1 MKWFPE
7 ILPGVA
13 RRPWLV
19 AIGLMMIMLA
29 PASLRAQCPGCV
41 NFNPG
46 ILWSNVTFGSLDEA
60 SGLAVSTRNPGV
72 VWSHNDNGDD
82 GRLFAFR
89 TNGTGLARYKM
100 NLTNLLDVEDMAIG
114 PGPVAGQQYLYV
126 GDIGGDVSLNAHVRN
141 EVRIVRI
148 PEPTVPPLT
157 PSGPPVLDFTGV
169 EVFTLQYT
177 NYFFWDAEGMFVDP
191 LTSDL
196 YIFTK
201 FNGISYVYRAN
212 LNARSTNEVVD
223 LELVR
228 TVPFHEVSGAAISQ
242 DGSQIALRNETNAV
256 IWLRCPGE
264 TVSIAL
270 SRPGQTIP
278 VMNLNAEPNGE
289 AIAFL
294 PNGRGYITTTDSPPN
309 GEGPKQDQPPI
320 HFFGA
325 ACLPTAITQQPQST
339 TNVVG
344 ANAMFIAG
352 ATGEN
357 LQYQWRFNGGDLAG
371 EITNLLWLTS
381 LQTNQSGLYSLQ
393 VVGNGGAATSAA
405 ARLGV
410 RVVKPGIS
418 LQPAR
423 LTYAPTGGT
432 ARLTVVATGSPPFH
446 YNWTFGVK
454 PLNQNANVLTLL
466 NVSNRSSGNYRVTVT
481 NIAGKAISGFGALR
495 VQIPATVV
503 TPPVSRTNKLNS
515 LTTFRVGVKGTAPL
529 RYQWYFNDVAISNA
543 TRSTLTLTRLQAT
556 NSGLYHVRV
565 TNFVGTNFSAPAQ
578 LTVP

>member
-1 MKWFPE
+1 MKWFAE
-7 ILPGVA
+7 MLSEVA
-13 RRPWLV
+13 RRPLLV
-19 AIGLMMIMLA
+19 ATGLMLVLLA
-29 PASLRAQCPGCV
+29 PANLRAQCPGCV
-41 NFNPG
+41 TFNDG
-46 ILWSNVTFGSLDEA
+46 VKWDKVSFGSLDEA

-72 VWSHNDNGDD
+72 IWSHNDD
-82 GRLFAFR
+82 GTEPGKDWYLFAFR
-89 TNGTGLARYKM
+89 TNGTGLARFVM
-100 NLTNLLDVEDMAIG
+100 NTNITLLDVEDLAIG
-114 PGPVAGQQYLYV
+114 PGPSAGTQYLYV
-126 GDIGGDVSLNAHVRN
+126 GDIGGGASVRN
-141 EVRIVRI
+141 EVRIIRI
-148 PEPTVPPLT
+148 PEPTVSPVVVG
-157 PSGPPVLDFTGV
+157 SPPVSDIVGAQ
-169 EVFTLQYT
+169 VFTLKYPSF
-177 NYFFWDAEGMFVDP
+177 FFWDAEGMFVDP
-191 LTSDL
+191 LNGDL

-264 TVSIAL
+264 TISNAL
-270 SRPGQTIP
+270 SHAGQTIP
-278 VMNLNAEPNGE
+278 VMGFAAEPNGE

-294 PNGRGYITTTDSPPN
+294 PNGRGYLTTTDSPP
-309 GEGPKQDQPPI
+309 GGTKIDRPPI

-325 ACLPTAITQQPQST
+325 ACAPTVITQHPQST
-339 TNVVG
+339 TNIVG

-371 EITNLLWLTS
+371 ENTNLLWLTS
-381 LQTNQSGLYSLQ
+381 LQTNQAGLYTLR
-393 VVGNGGAATSAA
+393 VLGDGGAATSSA

-446 YNWTFGVK
+446 YHWTLGTK
-454 PLNQNANVLTLL
+454 PLNQNNNVLTLL

-481 NIAGKAISGFGALR
+481 NSAGKAVSGFGTLR
-495 VQIPATVV
+495 VQIPAKVITS
-503 TPPVSRTNKLNS
+503 PLARTNKLNS

-529 RYQWYFNDVAISNA
+529 RYQWYFNGNAISNA
-543 TRSTLTLTRLQAT
+543 MRSTLTLTRLQAT
-556 NSGLYHVRV
+556 NSGLYQVRV